1 MIAIRATSQNWK
13 NQQWIGLVI
22 PIPKKEKKFKTLDT
36 PKVEFIYSQS
46 NPSMKAFKVRL
57 WAMNGATRN
66 NMMDKWELWEKHKE
80 KLTKDVFISTT

>member
-1 MIAIRATSQNWK
+1 MIAIRATSQNWNNK
-13 NQQWIGLVI
+13 KWIGLVI

-57 WAMNGATRN
+57 
-66 NMMDKWELWEKHKE
+66 
-80 KLTKDVFISTT
+80 